1 MYFNHFI
8 REKLYAK
15 KHAMVTIKQTY
26 EALKGMLEP
35 IEARRIITHVLGL
48 GEDVLITNPND
59 TIDEKNQARINQMAE
74 RCQAG
79 EPLSKIIGL
88 TEFWGLPFHV
98 TEDTLDPRAD
108 TETLIEAVLDYCCQN
123 DLTDKP
129 IKILDLGTGTGCIL
143 ISLLSELP
151 KATGVG
157 VDISDAALAV
167 AQKNAV
173 LNELENR
180 IQFIKSDWCAGIN
193 LAEYDIIV
201 SNPPYIRDEVIPNLD
216 ENVKNHDPI
225 LALSGGKSGLES
237 YEKILFSIKNEKN
250 VTARIFFEIGFD
262 QQNDLVRLVDDSNLL
277 VCDSRTDLGGNPR
290 VVEIIRGD
298 K

>member
-1 MYFNHFI
+1 MT
-8 REKLYAK
+8 
-15 KHAMVTIKQTY
+15 TIKQTY
-26 EALKGMLEP
+26 EELKGTLEP
-35 IEARRIITHVLGL
+35 LEARRILNHVLGL
-48 GEDVLITNPND
+48 DEDVLITNPNHAVD
-59 TIDEKNQARINQMAE
+59 AQSQARIKEMAK

-98 TEDTLDPRAD
+98 TKDTLDPRAD
-108 TETLIEAVLDYCCQN
+108 TETLIEAVLDYCRQN

-129 IKILDLGTGTGCIL
+129 IQILDLGTGTGCIP
-143 ISLLSELP
+143 IALLSELP
-151 KATGVG
+151 QATGVG
-157 VDISDAALAV
+157 VDISNAALAV

-225 LALSGGKSGLES
+225 LALSGGKSGLDA

-250 VTARIFFEIGFD
+250 MTARIFFEIGFD
-262 QQNDLVRLVDDSNLL
+262 QQNDLVRLVDESNLSL
-277 VCDSRTDLGGNPR
+277 CDSRTDLGGNPR